1 MFDNRALITDR
12 IPELIR
18 NLNRRQINFH
28 SVLITRNGETL
39 YEEYR
44 EPFCADKPHR
54 MYSVTKSFVAI
65 AIGCLMDEGKLNLD
79 DPITG
84 FFPDKLPK
92 ELPEEMRLQTIRNML
107 MMSTCLSG
115 VNWFKPGVTDRTA
128 YYFSQ
133 QPTHPAGT
141 LFDYDST
148 GSYVLGA
155 LVERL
160 SGMKLIDYMRI
171 KFLDEIGGFENAEIL
186 ETPDGTA
193 WGDSALLCTTRAL
206 ERFAR
211 FVMQDG
217 SWNGKQLVNAGYVRQ
232 ARSLRITNRQ
242 NGARLYNT
250 FGYGYQIW
258 LTEQGGFSFH
268 GMGGQHAI
276 CLPDQKLVFVITG
289 DNQYNSMYAEI
300 LYDEV
305 FRALSPDNGAYP
317 SKNGLF
323 VADGGASSDFASEI
337 DGAWFTC
344 KPNRMEI
351 KRFRFVFDGSSG
363 VFEYE
368 NAQGLKKLPFGF
380 GHNVFEKFPQL
391 GYSDQR
397 GNVHDESSPFMY
409 DCAVSGGWIEPKKL
423 FLRVQIIDRYLGS
436 TMMTFGF
443 LNRNV
448 VGVRMDK
455 VAEDFLTEYYG
466 WIGAYRA

>member
-1 MFDNRALITDR
+1 MTKAIQSLMN
-12 IPELIR
+12 
-18 NLNRRQINFH
+18 NLNRRQINLH
-28 SVLITRNGETL
+28 SVLITRDGETL

-44 EPFCADKPHR
+44 APYGPETPHR
-54 MYSVTKSFVAI
+54 MYSVTKSFVAM
-65 AIGCLMDEGKLNLD
+65 AIGCLRDEGKLCLD
-79 DPITG
+79 DPIIK
-84 FFPDKLPK
+84 FFPDKLP
-92 ELPEEMRLQTIRNML
+92 EVVPEEMRKQTIRNML

-115 VNWFKPGVTDRTA
+115 VNWFLPGVTDRTRH
-128 YYFSQ
+128 YFAQ
-133 QPTHPAGT
+133 TPTHPTGT

-155 LVERL
+155 LAERL
-160 SGMKLIDYMRI
+160 SGMKLLDYMRAR
-171 KFLDEIGGFENAEIL
+171 FLDEIGGFENAEIL

-193 WGDSALLCTTRAL
+193 WGDSALLCTPRAL

-217 SWNGKQLVNAGYVRQ
+217 RWNGKQLIDPEYVRE

-250 FGYGYQIW
+250 WGYGYQIW

-276 CLPDQKLVFVITG
+276 CLPEQKLVFVCTG
-289 DNQYNSMYAEI
+289 DNQYNNMYAEI

-305 FRALSPDNGAYP
+305 FRALSPDAREYP
-317 SKNGLF
+317 SGSGLF
-323 VADGGASSDFASEI
+323 TADGAETSDFAAEI
-337 DGAWFTC
+337 DGAWFAC
-344 KPNRMEI
+344 KPNRMNI
-351 KRFRFVFDGSSG
+351 RRFRFVFEGSEG
-363 VFEYE
+363 AFEYE
-368 NAQGLKKLPFGF
+368 NAQGFKRLPFGL
-380 GHNVFEKFPQL
+380 GHNVFGKFPQR

-397 GNVHDESSPFMY
+397 GNVHDETSLFLY

-423 FLRVQIIDRYLGS
+423 FLRVQIIDRYFGS

-443 LNRNV
+443 LDRNT
-448 VGVRMDK
+448 VGVRMEK

-466 WIGAYRA
+466 WIGASRSVIPAR